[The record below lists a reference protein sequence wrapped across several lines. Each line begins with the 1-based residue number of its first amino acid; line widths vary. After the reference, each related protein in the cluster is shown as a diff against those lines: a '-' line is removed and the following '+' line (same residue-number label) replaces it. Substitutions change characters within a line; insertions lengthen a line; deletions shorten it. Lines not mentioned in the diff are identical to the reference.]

1 MQIGDV
7 ITNATWITGDEP
19 AGMKEQ
25 YIKDILGTFDHK
37 CKTEGFIYAGVTLFE
52 KHPEDHDVPPV
63 PDHIQGSNVRL
74 LVIEATIVDK
84 LIIETKG
91 SFINEL
97 ERKDLMRL
105 RKITRDRGVKDL
117 GRIISN
123 AECDEVIE
131 ELGPDAAL
139 ATLRKVH

>member
-1 MQIGDV
+1 MKLGDD
-7 ITNATWITGDEP
+7 IENAIWMTGDEP
-19 AGMKEQ
+19 EGMKER
-25 YIKDILGTFDHK
+25 YKKEISDTFDVL
-37 CKTEGFIYAGVTLFE
+37 CATEGFEHGPIRVLELRPGDNRC
-52 KHPEDHDVPPV
+52 PEV
-63 PDHIQGSNVRL
+63 PDHIQGSKVRL
-74 LVIEATIVDK
+74 LVVEATLVRQ
-84 LIIETKG
+84 LVTETKG

-97 ERKDLMRL
+97 ERKDLMKL

-139 ATLRKVH
+139 ATLRTVH